1 MLKRRLIG
9 VVVGVGALI
18 GGTTLVRADEPYIPL
33 ISKGFQHQFWQAVK
47 AGAEQSAK
55 AQNVRISFEGPDLKK
70 KNVKIDSVYVRKQLA
85 EIVKDQD
92 LSRYIL

>member
-18 GGTTLVRADEPYIPL
+18 GGTSLVRADEPYIPL

-55 AQNVRISFEGPDLKK
+55 AQNVRISFEGPE
-70 KNVKIDSVYVRKQLA
+70 N
-85 EIVKDQD
+85 
-92 LSRYIL
+92 